1 MIRLLIVDDSA
12 LARRFL
18 SRIFEAE
25 ADFEIAAARDGVEA
39 LEKIAD
45 FKPDVVTLD
54 VEMPNMDGLACLDRI
69 MVEHPCPVV
78 MVSALTERGADATLR
93 ALEMGAI
100 DFIAKPEG
108 TISLHADELAPV
120 IVERVRMAAAV
131 RIRRSRRLAERVR
144 FRAAGTT
151 AAPARAMR
159 RAAPG
164 HAAARMSADGMVLV
178 GASTGGPPAIE
189 ALVSRLPANFGWPVL
204 VAQHMPESFTGSFSR
219 RLDGLCDLAV
229 VEVIKP
235 MPVEAGSIYVGKG
248 DADLIVGRRSG
259 RLVVMAAPADPARR
273 WHPSVDRMVLSAME
287 HVPAEQLIGIL
298 MTGMGNDGASAMTEL
313 RSRGGRTI
321 AEAEESAVVWGMPG
335 ELVRAGGADE
345 VVPLSRI
352 AQHLLELSP
361 WR

>member
-1 MIRLLIVDDSA
+1 
-12 LARRFL
+12 
-18 SRIFEAE
+18 
-25 ADFEIAAARDGVEA
+25 
-39 LEKIAD
+39 
-45 FKPDVVTLD
+45 
-54 VEMPNMDGLACLDRI
+54 
-69 MVEHPCPVV
+69 
-78 MVSALTERGADATLR
+78 
-93 ALEMGAI
+93 
-100 DFIAKPEG
+100 
-108 TISLHADELAPV
+108 
-120 IVERVRMAAAV
+120 
-131 RIRRSRRLAERVR
+131 
-144 FRAAGTT
+144 
-151 AAPARAMR
+151 
-159 RAAPG
+159 
-164 HAAARMSADGMVLV
+164 MVLV

-189 ALVSRLPANFGWPVL
+189 ALVSGLPANFGWPVL

-219 RLDGLCDLAV
+219 RLNGLCDLAV
-229 VEVIKP
+229 VEVVRP
-235 MPVEAGSIYVGKG
+235 MPVEGGSIYVGKG

-287 HVPAEQLIGIL
+287 HMPAEQLIGIL

-352 AQHLLELSP
+352 ARHLLELSP